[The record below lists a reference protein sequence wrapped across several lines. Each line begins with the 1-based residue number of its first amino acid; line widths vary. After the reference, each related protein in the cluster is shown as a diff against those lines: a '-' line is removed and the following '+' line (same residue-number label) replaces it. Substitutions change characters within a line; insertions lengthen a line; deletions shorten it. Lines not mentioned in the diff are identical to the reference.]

1 VASGSGS
8 SSRALVAREE
18 SGISSLP
25 ERIAAAAAAAAAS
38 DAAEAELLEQQAAEK
53 RARFPAYWLPSLT
66 PTARSGELEDL
77 KKEAA
82 KMTKPRC
89 LVGSEHGHES
99 S

>member
-1 VASGSGS
+1 MASGSGS

-25 ERIAAAAAAAAAS
+25 ERIAAAAATAS